1 MSAADSWEERDGC
14 GAAGDDCSSSASADS
29 VSEAAAFNCEAE
41 LAAHIPRRIRNRL
54 ALEHSS
60 RVKELERQMMP
71 QLSKGSQSQRDLANA
86 ALHERLHALNLRHA
100 DALQKAA
107 TAASMQPPQAIVG
120 SHCGSDAVSFVPR
133 RVRVADKKR
142 EKSSAKRAS
151 YFSRRI
157 YKELNALHRRF
168 HGESSC
174 RTPACTPPIR
184 CICAACQDGGAISR
198 PLLACDM
205 CSCACV
211 YQKQDA
217 QPVPCPT
224 HEICIP
230 DSEFSA
236 ITKMI
241 EYSGADLE
249 QVVDKGTTLLIAA
262 AELGMRV
269 ILTALLRA
277 GARADAADALQRCAV
292 VIAAS
297 RNHSACVDAIL
308 EHVGR
313 VRQLVLADDVEA
325 CTQFAISYGNP
336 RIARSVIQ
344 YVKTC
349 SSFDMSRFLD
359 RALIASAAA
368 ADAALLQL
376 FLEEGASANAVDSL
390 RRSALMHAVASK
402 VARFRCPLHESH
414 GHCACRIQGLTC
426 VFGCC

>member
-1 MSAADSWEERDGC
+1 
-14 GAAGDDCSSSASADS
+14 
-29 VSEAAAFNCEAE
+29 
-41 LAAHIPRRIRNRL
+41 
-54 ALEHSS
+54 
-60 RVKELERQMMP
+60 MM
-71 QLSKGSQSQRDLANA
+71 K
-86 ALHERLHALNLRHA
+86 
-100 DALQKAA
+100 
-107 TAASMQPPQAIVG
+107 
-120 SHCGSDAVSFVPR
+120 
-133 RVRVADKKR
+133 
-142 EKSSAKRAS
+142 
-151 YFSRRI
+151 
-157 YKELNALHRRF
+157 
-168 HGESSC
+168 
-174 RTPACTPPIR
+174 
-184 CICAACQDGGAISR
+184 IS
-198 PLLACDM
+198 
-205 CSCACV
+205 
-211 YQKQDA
+211 
-217 QPVPCPT
+217 PVPCPT

-249 QVVDKGTTLLIAA
+249 QVVDTGTTLLIAA

-292 VIAAS
+292 VVAAS

-313 VRQLVLADDVEA
+313 ARQLVPAGDIEA

-349 SSFDMSRFLD
+349 ASFDMSRFLD

-402 VARFRCPLHESH
+402 VAWFRCPLHDSH